1 MEDISNI
8 KKAIVI
14 GAGVSGIN
22 AANLL
27 AAHVGD
33 VCLYEENREA
43 DTEKI
48 REGLTDERIKI
59 IIGELTEEELESAVL
74 VVPSPGVFPESE
86 IFKRVVAKGK
96 TIWGEIEL
104 AYRFERGEVIAITGT
119 NGKTTTTT
127 LTGEIIKAWN
137 ANTFVVGNI
146 GIPYTSEVE
155 KSTVD
160 SVSVAEISSYQL
172 ETMITFHPKIAA
184 ILNITPD
191 HLDRHHTM
199 DEYARVKESICK
211 NQTKDDVC
219 VLNYDDERLRDF
231 GEKRCPARV
240 VWYGRLNRPVKGY
253 YFENDVIYKVEGD
266 NSKPLLNINDTNLL
280 GTHNYENMMAAFA
293 IGEAAGVPLDTV
305 IRVVK
310 NFKAVEHRI
319 EFVNTVNGVDYYN
332 DSKGTN
338 PDASIKAIE
347 AMRKPTILIGG
358 GYDKNSTFE
367 EYVEAFGDKVKEL
380 VVLGTTADRIKE
392 TAEKAGFTNVIKVKD
407 MEEAVCVCKR
417 DAKEG
422 DCVLLSPA
430 CASWDM
436 FTNYEVRGRKFKEY
450 VNSN

>member
-1 MEDISNI
+1 MEDINNI

-27 AAHVGD
+27 SAHVGN
-33 VCLYEENREA
+33 VCLYEENP
-43 DTEKI
+43 DVNVEKI
-48 REGLTDERIKI
+48 RENLADERIKI
-59 IIGELTEEELESAVL
+59 VIGELTEEELESAVL

-86 IFKRVVAKGK
+86 IFRRVVAKGK

-104 AYRFERGEVIAITGT
+104 AYRFEKGEVIAITGT

-146 GIPYTSEVE
+146 GIPYTSEV
-155 KSTVD
+155 
-160 SVSVAEISSYQL
+160 
-172 ETMITFHPKIAA
+172 FHPKISA

-219 VLNYDDERLRDF
+219 VLNYDDERLREF
-231 GEKRCPARV
+231 GESRCPATV
-240 VWYGRLNRPVKGY
+240 VWYGRTKRPDRGY
-253 YFENDVIYKVEGD
+253 YFEDDIIYKVDGEG
-266 NSKPLLNINDTNLL
+266 KTPLVNINDTNLL
-280 GTHNYENMMAAFA
+280 GTHNYENMMAAYA
-293 IGEAAGVPLDTV
+293 VGEAAGVPVDT
-305 IRVVK
+305 ITRVVK

-319 EFVNTVNGVDYYN
+319 EFVSTVNGVDYYN

-358 GYDKNSTFE
+358 GYDKSSSFE
-367 EYVEAFGDKVKEL
+367 EYIAAFGDKVKEL
-380 VVLGTTADRIKE
+380 VVLGTTADKIAE
-392 TAEKAGFTNVIKVKD
+392 TAKKAGFENVIKVKD
-407 MEEAVCVCKR
+407 MEEAVAVCKR
-417 DAKEG
+417 DAQSG

-436 FTNYEVRGRKFKEY
+436 FPNYEVRGRKFKEY
-450 VNSN
+450 VNS

>member
-1 MEDISNI
+1 MDDINNI

-27 AAHVGD
+27 SAHVGN
-33 VCLYEENREA
+33 VCLYEENP
-43 DTEKI
+43 DVNVDKI
-48 REGLTDERIKI
+48 RENLADERIKI

-86 IFKRVVAKGK
+86 IFRRVAAKGK
-96 TIWGEIEL
+96 IIWGEIEL
-104 AYRFERGEVIAITGT
+104 AYRFEKGEVIAITGT

-127 LTGEIIKAWN
+127 LIGEVIKAWN

-155 KSTVD
+155 KTTED

-199 DEYARVKESICK
+199 DEYAGVKESICK
-211 NQTKDDVC
+211 NQTKDDIC

-231 GEKRCPARV
+231 GERRCPATV
-240 VWYGRLNRPVKGY
+240 VWYGRTRRPDRGY
-253 YFENDVIYKVEGD
+253 YFEDDIIYKVDGD
-266 NSKPLLNINDTNLL
+266 EKIQLININDTNLL
-280 GTHNYENMMAAFA
+280 GTHNYENMMAAYA
-293 IGEAAGVPLDTV
+293 VGEASGVPVET
-305 IRVVK
+305 ITRVVK

-319 EFVNTVNGVDYYN
+319 EFVSTVNGVDYYN

-358 GYDKNSTFE
+358 GYDKSSSFE
-367 EYVEAFGDKVKEL
+367 EYIAAFGDKVKEL
-380 VVLGTTADRIKE
+380 VVLGTTADKIAE
-392 TAEKAGFTNVIKVKD
+392 TAQKAGFENVIKVRD
-407 MEEAVCVCKR
+407 MEEAVKVCKR
-417 DAKEG
+417 DAQNG

-436 FTNYEVRGRKFKEY
+436 FPNYEVRGRKFKEY
-450 VNSN
+450 VNS

>member
-1 MEDISNI
+1 MNEMENI
-8 KKAIVI
+8 NKAIVI

-27 AAHVGD
+27 SAHVGE
-33 VCLYEENREA
+33 VCLYEENPKA
-43 DTEKI
+43 DVEKI
-48 REGLTDERIKI
+48 RENLVDERIKVI
-59 IIGELTEEELESAVL
+59 VGELTDEEMESAVL

-86 IFKRVVAKGK
+86 IFRRAVDKGK
-96 TIWGEIEL
+96 IIWGEIEL
-104 AYRFERGEVIAITGT
+104 AYRFEKGEVIAITGT

-127 LTGEIIKAWN
+127 LIGEIIKAWN

-155 KSTVD
+155 KTTTD

-199 DEYARVKESICK
+199 EEYARVKESICK
-211 NQTKDDVC
+211 NQTRDDTC

-231 GEKRCPARV
+231 GENRCPSNV
-240 VWYGRLNRPVKGY
+240 VWYGRLNRPEKGF
-253 YFENDVIYKVEGD
+253 YFENDVIFKVDGD
-266 NSKPLLNINDTNLL
+266 DKTALLDINDTNLL

-293 IGEAAGVPLDTV
+293 VGEAAGVPNDTI
-305 IRVVK
+305 IRVIK

-338 PDASIKAIE
+338 EDASIKAIE
-347 AMRKPTILIGG
+347 AMRKPTILIAG
-358 GYDKNSTFE
+358 GYDKNSTFD
-367 EYVEAFGDKVKEL
+367 EYVKAFGDKVKEV
-380 VVLGTTADRIKE
+380 VVLGATADKIID
-392 TAEKAGFTNVIKVKD
+392 TAKAAGFTNVVKVKD
-407 MEEAVCVCKR
+407 LEEAVNVCKK
-417 DAKEG
+417 DAKKGE
-422 DCVLLSPA
+422 CVLLSPA

-450 VNSN
+450 VNAN